1 MRIKQD
7 AKCSS
12 CSEEDSHL
20 HKFLYCCRVQGSIQ
34 WITKFIENVCSIRIN
49 DIQNFIMLDFPYIN
63 RKMVNTLSIIICN
76 YLACIWFNRENMDFL
91 EKKLK
96 AKILKERNFLRYIL
110 GEKFKQTFCNRYNE
124 IDFNQMN
131 NM

>member
-1 MRIKQD
+1 
-7 AKCSS
+7 
-12 CSEEDSHL
+12 
-20 HKFLYCCRVQGSIQ
+20 
-34 WITKFIENVCSIRIN
+34 
-49 DIQNFIMLDFPYIN
+49 
-63 RKMVNTLSIIICN
+63 
-76 YLACIWFNRENMDFL
+76 MDFI